1 MSIAIYGR
9 VVSVSWLAF
18 IAIWFVAALVA
29 KPGARQTSPARAL
42 MRLAL
47 VVFIA
52 LGLRYGDRFPGVTFG
67 GHQKGVA
74 LAGATLCVL
83 GLLFG
88 SWARF
93 TMGSSWGMPM
103 TVGEQTKLVTAGPY
117 GFVRHPIYT
126 GVAAMLVGTALVF
139 PPAALGAVILI
150 PYFVVSAFREER
162 DMRRLFPDF
171 YPGYMQRTKRLVPFV
186 W

>member
-1 MSIAIYGR
+1 MAIYGR
-9 VVSVSWLAF
+9 VVSISWLAF

-29 KPGARQTSPARAL
+29 KPGTRQSSPVSAL

-47 VVFIA
+47 VIFIA
-52 LGLRYGDRFPGVTFG
+52 LALRYGDRFPAVSFG
-67 GHQKGVA
+67 GHREGVA
-74 LAGATLCVL
+74 LAGAALCVL

-103 TVGEQTKLVTAGPY
+103 TVGEQTQLVTAGPY

-126 GVAAMLVGTALVF
+126 GVAAMLVGTAFVF
-139 PPAALGAVILI
+139 PPAVLGAVILL
-150 PYFVVSAFREER
+150 PYFVVSSFREER
-162 DMRRLFPDF
+162 DMRRLFPDV
-171 YPGYMQRTKRLVPFV
+171 YPAYMQRTKRLVPFV